1 MIIDGNKITPYEG
14 KWLYNGEVCS
24 QLVFLG
30 KNASADEWTEVDHYI
45 EQGENPNTYTAE
57 QLSAMTN
64 AELSVI
70 CAELG
75 ISGSMTKANMI
86 ALILDKQ
93 NSIA

>member
-1 MIIDGNKITPYEG
+1 MTINGNVITPDEG

-24 QLVFLG
+24 DLVYLG
-30 KNASADEWTEVDHYI
+30 KNASADDWQEVDHYI
-45 EQGENPNTYTAE
+45 EQGEQPTTYTAE
-57 QLSAMTN
+57 QLAEMTN
-64 AELSVI
+64 AELSAI
-70 CAELG
+70 LAEMG